1 METNNQAFSIPLP
14 QAVADA
20 LSALENAGYEAF
32 IVGGCVRDA
41 LLGREPKDYDIT
53 TSALPEEVERVFC
66 QNRVIET
73 GLRHG
78 TVTVLSRGEPLEI
91 TTYRTDGD
99 YSDHRHPDGVTFTR
113 TLTEDLAR
121 RDFTVNAM
129 AYSPDV
135 GLINPFGG
143 LNDLHEKRLRCV
155 GDPDHRF
162 QEDALRIL
170 RLLRF
175 ASVLG
180 FSVEENTARAA
191 RERRDGLRAIAHERV
206 YAELNK
212 LLCGENVTAVLLEYP
227 DILGVVLPEI
237 LPCAGFDQRNPHHC
251 YDVWGHTARAVG
263 AAPPTRVLRWTMLL
277 HDLGKPKCF
286 TQDAN
291 GIGHFYGHTAIS
303 AEMAE
308 EIMARLRFEHALAQ
322 GVRAQLACFDEMFP
336 PERAA
341 VHRMMARYGRETM
354 WNLLQTKLADNA
366 AKAPDGLEQ
375 AQKPWREALLLY
387 NELLAENACCSL
399 AELHIGGGELLAI
412 GFSGRAVGRA
422 KQRLLDEVAS
432 EKLANEHGA
441 LVRRAERLYRSGWRG
456 ETDGRE

>member
-66 QNRVIET
+66 RNRVIET

-78 TVTVLSRGEPLEI
+78 TVTVLSCGEPLEI

-175 ASVLG
+175 SAVLG
-180 FSVEENTARAA
+180 FSPEENTLRAA
-191 RERRDGLRAIAHERV
+191 ERNMSDLRYVSAERIFT
-206 YAELNK
+206 ELKK
-212 LLCGENVTAVLLEYP
+212 LLCGKNACEVLMR
-227 DILGVVLPEI
+227 DRVILAQVIPEFA
-237 LPCAGFDQRNPHHC
+237 PMFDFDQRNPHHHL
-251 YDVWGHTARAVG
+251 DVWAHSV
-263 AAPPTRVLRWTMLL
+263 AALSHVPPEPTIRIAALL
-277 HDLGKPKCF
+277 HDIGKPSCF
-286 TQDAN
+286 TVDEN
-291 GIGHFYGHTAIS
+291 RIGHCYGHAQIG
-303 AEMAE
+303 AEIAE
-308 EIMARLRFEHALAQ
+308 EILLRLKSDRATQTAVCDLIRFHDRLIE
-322 GVRAQLACFDEMFP
+322 P
-336 PERAA
+336 NER
-341 VHRMMARYGRETM
+341 
-354 WNLLQTKLADNA
+354 
-366 AKAPDGLEQ
+366 
-375 AQKPWREALLLY
+375 
-387 NELLAENACCSL
+387 S
-399 AELHIGGGELLAI
+399 
-412 GFSGRAVGRA
+412 
-422 KQRLLDEVAS
+422 
-432 EKLANEHGA
+432 
-441 LVRRAERLYRSGWRG
+441 VRRALQLRGSAFFFDLMRLKRADNLAQAPEFRSRQTDYDVIEQMAHGILERADCLSLSDLAVNGDDLKGIGIPSGRTMG
-456 ETDGRE
+456 AVLRHLLEQVTDDHLPNEKNALLTYAAALPPDFAPPKPHE